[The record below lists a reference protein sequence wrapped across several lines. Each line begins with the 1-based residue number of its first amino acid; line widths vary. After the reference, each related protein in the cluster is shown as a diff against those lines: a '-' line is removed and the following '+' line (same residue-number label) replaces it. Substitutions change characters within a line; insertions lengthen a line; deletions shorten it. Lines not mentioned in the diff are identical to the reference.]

1 LLYDKNM
8 IIDGSAIAKEIQ
20 QEVKAQLSRM
30 EGRKP
35 CLAVVR
41 VGDDPASKT
50 YVSRKIKTCT
60 ELGILSRSEHHPDT
74 LTQKELL
81 SIIHKLNADNTV
93 DGILI
98 QLPLPPHIHTEVIM
112 ESVDPKKD
120 VDGFHPINVGKMLLG
135 AKDGFLPCTP
145 WGIKVLL
152 EKYSI
157 ATKGKHVVILGR
169 SNIVGKPLAAILM
182 QNQPGSNATVTVAN
196 SHTENL
202 KSLCLSADI
211 LVAAIGKP
219 HFLTADMVK
228 NEAVVIDVGINRVMQ
243 NDQSILVG
251 DVDFDRVKEKC
262 SYITPV
268 PGGVGPMTIAMLMS
282 NTLKS
287 FLNSKK

>member
-1 LLYDKNM
+1 M